1 MRDLPSATT
10 ESTAT
15 SSAINRRQLLSLR
28 ADWSRDTRQENP
40 VVDWV
45 RISHSAMACKFEA
58 IVDSSGDRGMA
69 AAQACFDEVDRL
81 ESILSV
87 FNPSG
92 ELSSLNRGAA
102 ASAVSVGPE
111 LFNLLQLCRTIHEDT
126 EGAFD
131 VTTGSLSHCWGFH
144 DRKPHIPEAQHLAA
158 ALNSVGFHRV
168 SLGQDRIVSFASD
181 GLCINLGGVGKGY
194 SLDCGAA
201 KIRTFGIETVLLSA
215 GFSSILALGSGCD
228 RAGWLVGLR
237 HPVFKDRRL
246 ATVRLHSCALGTSGQ
261 EEQWC
266 EAGGRRYGH
275 ILDPRTGY
283 PPKEALSVTVI
294 ANSAARADALATAFF
309 VGGPELANRY
319 CAIHENV
326 VAIMLLER
334 DLVRPIVIGSS
345 NQAVVELLNE

>member
-1 MRDLPSATT
+1 
-10 ESTAT
+10 
-15 SSAINRRQLLSLR
+15 
-28 ADWSRDTRQENP
+28 
-40 VVDWV
+40 
-45 RISHSAMACKFEA
+45 MACKFEA
-58 IVDSSGDRGMA
+58 IVASSGDRGIA

-92 ELSSLNRGAA
+92 ELSFLNRNAA

-111 LFNLLQLCRTIHEDT
+111 LFNLLQLCRSIHEET
-126 EGAFD
+126 VGAFD

-144 DRKPHIPEAQHLAA
+144 DRKPHLPEARHLAA
-158 ALNSVGFHRV
+158 ALNTVGFHRV
-168 SLGQDRIVSFASD
+168 SLGKDRAVSFASD
-181 GLCINLGGVGKGY
+181 GLRINLGGVGKGY
-194 SLDCGAA
+194 ALDRGAE
-201 KIRTFGIETVLLSA
+201 KMRTFGMETALLNA
-215 GFSSILALGSGCD
+215 GFSSILALGAGCD
-228 RAGWLVGLR
+228 SAGWLVGLR
-237 HPVFKDRRL
+237 HPAFIGRRL

-266 EAGGRRYGH
+266 EAGGQRYGH

-283 PPKEALSVTVI
+283 PPKEVLSVTVV

-319 CAIHENV
+319 CAIHEDV

-334 DLVRPIVIGSS
+334 DLFRPIVIGSS
-345 NQAVVELLNE
+345 NQAVVELVNE